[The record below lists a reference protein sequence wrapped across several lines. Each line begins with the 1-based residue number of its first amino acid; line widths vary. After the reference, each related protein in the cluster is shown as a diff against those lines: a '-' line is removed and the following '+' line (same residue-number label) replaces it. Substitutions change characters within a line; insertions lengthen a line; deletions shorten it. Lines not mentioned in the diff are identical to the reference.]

1 MRYSSNA
8 PYYYHQQRRGDG
20 DGDGDKSH
28 GIPTGESTIATRHDI
43 GLTPGSSKTNNKER
57 YMMTATKAGTG
68 TGTSAITHQLQP
80 PKAISIR
87 SPQHSPNNSS
97 RSGGSQSHSESEASY
112 DDVDHDDDVDE
123 DDFRGVEEGVTASE
137 STTSSSAA
145 EEAASKSSSGTS
157 GTTFHH
163 QYEVRD
169 QPPPPPQYSSPRAMQ
184 AAEMEEM
191 ENSATNAAAAA
202 TGIITGTGAAAS
214 PIRFSSNRDDG
225 HVVVV
230 GMAKSTPVSKKS
242 QQQVSSS
249 ASSSHSY
256 IPEHLQRQQRLQK
269 QQQQKPALD
278 LKRNDN
284 SFYVIA
290 SLVVDRFSDKLRT
303 DRFVLSA
310 SDKDHLDRVV
320 PRKYDFIDA
329 LQFRLSN
336 SLREDSLQP
345 IHVITK
351 QCRALGLHRTE
362 GGGHNGGNP
371 LLAAIG
377 STIVIS
383 VRPYYPQSKKIY
395 SRGSCLLCSLAHHV
409 SHLFSF
415 SFRLLPPLTLFLY
428 YYSPMK
434 RQSQLT
440 SRLSKVHDLTVPMS

>member
-1 MRYSSNA
+1 MRYSTT
-8 PYYYHQQRRGDG
+8 PYYYHQNRHDEDG
-20 DGDGDKSH
+20 EQDGDKSH

-43 GLTPGSSKTNNKER
+43 GLTPGSGKNINNSKGR
-57 YMMTATKAGTG
+57 YMMTPTGAGT
-68 TGTSAITHQLQP
+68 TAITHQLQP

-97 RSGGSQSHSESEASY
+97 RSGGSQSQSDSEAS
-112 DDVDHDDDVDE
+112 DDVDHGDYDDGEEEDE
-123 DDFRGVEEGVTASE
+123 LRGVEEGVTASE
-137 STTSSSAA
+137 STTSSAA
-145 EEAASKSSSGTS
+145 EASKSSSGTS

-169 QPPPPPQYSSPRAMQ
+169 QPPPQYSP
-184 AAEMEEM
+184 EV
-191 ENSATNAAAAA
+191 ENSAAAAA
-202 TGIITGTGAAAS
+202 EATGIDTNKNHHHGHHAVVDLAQAVAGTGAATS
-214 PIRFSSNRDDG
+214 PIRFSSNRGDG
-225 HVVVV
+225 HVVVD
-230 GMAKSTPVSKKS
+230 MTKSTSESKKS
-242 QQQVSSS
+242 TKSHQQQVPSS
-249 ASSSHSY
+249 ASSSYSY
-256 IPEHLQRQQRLQK
+256 IPEHLKRQQQLQK
-269 QQQQKPALD
+269 QQQQKQALD

-336 SLREDSLQP
+336 SIREDSLQP

-383 VRPYYPQSKKIY
+383 VRP
-395 SRGSCLLCSLAHHV
+395 
-409 SHLFSF
+409 
-415 SFRLLPPLTLFLY
+415 
-428 YYSPMK
+428 
-434 RQSQLT
+434 
-440 SRLSKVHDLTVPMS
+440 